1 MSDIRYTEDHEWIR
15 IEGDIGIMGVSD
27 YAQEQLGDLVYV
39 ELPSVGK
46 KVVKGM
52 EVAIIESVKV
62 ASEVYAPIGGE
73 VIDVNSVLNDSP
85 EKVNEDAEGNGWL
98 IRIKMDQPSEVNAL
112 MDGETYEAFL
122 KGRT

>member
-15 IEGDIGIMGVSD
+15 IEDDIGIMGVSD

-122 KGRT
+122 KDRT